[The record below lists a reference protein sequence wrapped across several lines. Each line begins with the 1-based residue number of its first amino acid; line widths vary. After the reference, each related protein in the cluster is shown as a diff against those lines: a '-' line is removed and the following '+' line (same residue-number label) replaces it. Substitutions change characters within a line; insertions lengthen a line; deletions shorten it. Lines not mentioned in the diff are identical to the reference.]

1 MPAIATSK
9 FRVHNAEQ
17 FLEAFSEAN
26 DTKMYFYIGG
36 VSAFVDDA
44 NPPTPTNDTSSI
56 EFSPWS
62 DMYAA
67 KRVQSTEVVQVID
80 RYNWTANT
88 VYDQYDDVDADILD
102 DDFYVMTA
110 DYNVYKCLSNNN
122 GAQST
127 VEPTGTS
134 TTEFQTLP
142 DLYVWKYMYTVS
154 TADALKFLTNEFIPV
169 RTDSVV
175 AAAAIDGG
183 VHTYKITN
191 AGSGYD
197 DATYYSPLV
206 GDGSGGIVKIVVSG
220 GAITEASLQAA
231 GSGYTSASV
240 DLGDVYSDTGVSSAT
255 TIGAGSDGDITPII
269 SPKGGHGADA
279 EEELGG
285 KFVMLNVRLD
295 GDENGTISV
304 DNDFRRVG
312 LVRDPYD
319 YGTTDVATV
328 TNIRQTYRFTLT
340 GVTNTFNVDDVVSV
354 GSSQAT
360 VVEWDAANSYLYTT
374 LPTLDT
380 SVWTDGAVINGVA
393 PSTGTGTIDVA
404 GVNNPGLQPY
414 SGDVLYIENRSP
426 ISRASDQIEDV
437 KLVIEF

>member
-36 VSAFVDDA
+36 VSAFADDA
-44 NPPTPTNDTSSI
+44 NPPTPENHTSSI
-56 EFSPWS
+56 EFAPWS

-80 RYNWTANT
+80 RYNWTADT

-122 GAQST
+122 GALST

-191 AGSGYD
+191 AGSGYS

-255 TIGAGSDGDITPII
+255 TIGAGSDGVITPII

-340 GVTNTFNVDDVVSV
+340 NVSNTFSVDDVVSV

-360 VVEWDAANSYLYTT
+360 VVEWDSVNSYLYTT

-393 PSTGTGTIDVA
+393 PSTGTGEIDVG

>member
-36 VSAFVDDA
+36 VSAFADDA

-80 RYNWTANT
+80 RYNWTTAT

-102 DDFYVMTA
+102 DDFYVMTT
-110 DYNVYKCLSNNN
+110 DYGVYKCLSNNG
-122 GAQST
+122 GAAST

-134 TTEFQTLP
+134 TTEFTTA
-142 DLYVWKYMYTVS
+142 DGYIWKYMYTVS

-169 RTDSVV
+169 RTDSTVS
-175 AAAAIDGG
+175 AAAIDGG

-191 AGSGYD
+191 AGSGYTTG
-197 DATYYSPLV
+197 TYYSPLV
-206 GDGSGGIVKIVVSG
+206 GNGSGGIVSIIVDGSG
-220 GAITEASLQAA
+220 NITEASLQAA
-231 GSGYTSASV
+231 GTGYTSASV
-240 DLGDVYSDTGVSSAT
+240 DLGDVYSDVGVSSST
-255 TIGAGSDGDITPII
+255 TIGAGSDGEITPII
-269 SPKGGHGADA
+269 SPKGGHGSDA

-360 VVEWDAANSYLYTT
+360 VVEWDAVNSYLYTT

-404 GVNNPGLQPY
+404 GVSNPGLQPY